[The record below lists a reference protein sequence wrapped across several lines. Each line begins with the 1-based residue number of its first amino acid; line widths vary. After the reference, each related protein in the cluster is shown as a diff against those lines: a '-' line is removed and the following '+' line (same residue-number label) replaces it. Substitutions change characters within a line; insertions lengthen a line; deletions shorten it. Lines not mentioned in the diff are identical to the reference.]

1 MVKVAQY
8 ILTLEDKC
16 SHHSSCLQS
25 TGRQHTVLDHMLVS
39 RHSGQKQR
47 QANLHTISL
56 PCYATIG
63 PCRSMQKGAKK
74 MGVVGHGD
82 LFEPKTCDTTILYS
96 LVKTQQ
102 VATRQVLP
110 SFKLSSKH
118 RQATHCFGP
127 YVGESPQWSKTEAG
141 QPSYRTRPPTIHT
154 ACALEE
160 RR

>member
-1 MVKVAQY
+1 MRATFLVC
-8 ILTLEDKC
+8 T
-16 SHHSSCLQS
+16 SSTSAPIIQVVFTS
-25 TGRQHTVLDHMLVS
+25 TGRQHTVLDHVLVS

-63 PCRSMQKGAKK
+63 PCRSMQKGAKRWEWWV
-74 MGVVGHGD
+74 MGIF
-82 LFEPKTCDTTILYS
+82 LNPRL
-96 LVKTQQ
+96 
-102 VATRQVLP
+102 ATP
-110 SFKLSSKH
+110 PFCTHLSKRNRLLLDKCSHHSSCLHKH

-127 YVGESPQWSKTEAG
+127 CIGESPQWSKTEAG